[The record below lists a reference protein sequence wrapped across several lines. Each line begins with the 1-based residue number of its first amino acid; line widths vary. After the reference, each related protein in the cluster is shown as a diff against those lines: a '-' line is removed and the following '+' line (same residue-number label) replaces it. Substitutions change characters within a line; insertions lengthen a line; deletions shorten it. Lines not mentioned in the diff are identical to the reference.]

1 MNGHCINI
9 AISGISLKVSDELKI
24 ELRKTI
30 PHEFGINWINIA
42 DPNIDLLLINEN
54 FFETEGIQ
62 RIIQQKQLPCLK
74 ISKGQGSCQIDEDNT
89 LYLPFQQTDA
99 LKNWI
104 HLHLLSYLSN
114 QTSQESQ
121 QTKIKT
127 GSQHNA
133 VSQKFLANML
143 NPENARLHVFDDHG
157 TLAIIDTRSQIAW
170 LEPTRTQTQT
180 NHSFNYEFATTSDF
194 TKVSRR
200 VEYNLQDW
208 LWNLFWHSPE
218 FQRLA
223 PEESEYYKLEY
234 WPQPTQ
240 SNYRKITLHLSA
252 CFIQG
257 AQLSQVATQLKIPIQ
272 TVQQFIAACIASN
285 NGGIISASESHYLQ
299 TETVEQTAEQQGFLN
314 KFFGKIRRRFGL

>member
-54 FFETEGIQ
+54 FFESEGIQ
-62 RIIQQKQLPCLK
+62 RILKQKQLPCLK
-74 ISKGQGSCQIDEDNT
+74 VAKGEGSDHIEQHNT
-89 LYLPFQQTDA
+89 LYLPFQHSEA

-104 HLHLLSYLSN
+104 QFRLLSYLSH
-114 QTSQESQ
+114 QQSQ
-121 QTKIKT
+121 QPKT
-127 GSQHNA
+127 ERVSSHNA
-133 VSQKFLANML
+133 INEKYLMDML
-143 NPENARLHVFDDHG
+143 NPENARLHLFDDHG

-170 LEPTRTQTQT
+170 LEPTRIHTKT
-180 NHSFNYEFATTSDF
+180 NHSFKYEFATTSNF
-194 TKVSRR
+194 TKVSRK

-208 LWNLFWHSPE
+208 VWNLFWHSIE

-223 PEESEYYKLEY
+223 PNENEYYKIEY
-234 WPQPTQ
+234 WPQPAQ
-240 SNYRKITLHLSA
+240 SEGRKTALLLSA

-257 AQLSQVATQLKIPIQ
+257 AQLYQVATQLKLPIQ
-272 TVQQFIAACIASN
+272 TVQQFIAACMISN
-285 NGGIISASESHYLQ
+285 NGGIIPASESHYLK
-299 TETVEQTAEQQGFLN
+299 TEAEQQTIEQKGFLN

>member
-54 FFETEGIQ
+54 FFDTEGIQ
-62 RIIQQKQLPCLK
+62 RILEQKQLPCLK
-74 ISKGQGSCQIDEDNT
+74 VSKGQGTCNIEEHNT
-89 LYLPFQQTDA
+89 IYLPFQQTDA

-104 HLHLLSYLSN
+104 HLRLLSYLSN
-114 QTSQESQ
+114 QASQESQ

-143 NPENARLHVFDDHG
+143 NPENARLHLFDDRG

-180 NHSFNYEFATTSDF
+180 NHSFNYGFATTSDF
-194 TKVSRR
+194 TKVSRK

-223 PEESEYYKLEY
+223 PNESEYYKLEY

-240 SNYRKITLHLSA
+240 NNYRKITLQLSA

-257 AQLSQVATQLKIPIQ
+257 AQLSQVATQLKLPIQ
-272 TVQQFIAACIASN
+272 TVQQFIAACIVSN
-285 NGGIISASESHYLQ
+285 NGGIIPASESHYLQ
-299 TETVEQTAEQQGFLN
+299 TETAVQPAEQQGLLN

>member
-54 FFETEGIQ
+54 FFESEGIQ
-62 RIIQQKQLPCLK
+62 RILKQKQLPCLK
-74 ISKGQGSCQIDEDNT
+74 VAKGEGSDHIEQHNT
-89 LYLPFQQTDA
+89 LYLPFQHSEA

-104 HLHLLSYLSN
+104 QFRLLSYLSH
-114 QTSQESQ
+114 QQSQ
-121 QTKIKT
+121 QPKT
-127 GSQHNA
+127 ERVSSHNA
-133 VSQKFLANML
+133 INEKYLTDML
-143 NPENARLHVFDDHG
+143 NPENARLHLFDDHG

-170 LEPTRTQTQT
+170 LEPTRIHTKT
-180 NHSFNYEFATTSDF
+180 NHSFKYEFATTSNF
-194 TKVSRR
+194 TKVSRK

-208 LWNLFWHSPE
+208 VWNLFWHSIE

-223 PEESEYYKLEY
+223 PNENEYYKIEY
-234 WPQPTQ
+234 WPQSAQ
-240 SNYRKITLHLSA
+240 SEGRKTALLLSA

-257 AQLSQVATQLKIPIQ
+257 AQLYQVATQLKLPIQ
-272 TVQQFIAACIASN
+272 TVQQFIAACMISN
-285 NGGIISASESHYLQ
+285 NGGIIPASESHYLK
-299 TETVEQTAEQQGFLN
+299 TEAEEQMIEQKGFLN

>member
-30 PHEFGINWINIA
+30 PYEFGINWINIA

-54 FFETEGIQ
+54 FFESEGIQ
-62 RIIQQKQLPCLK
+62 RILKQKQLPCLK
-74 ISKGQGSCQIDEDNT
+74 VAKGEGSHHIEQHNT
-89 LYLPFQQTDA
+89 LYLPFQHSEA

-104 HLHLLSYLSN
+104 QFRLLSYLSH
-114 QTSQESQ
+114 QQSQ
-121 QTKIKT
+121 QPKT
-127 GSQHNA
+127 ERVSSHNA
-133 VSQKFLANML
+133 INEKYLTDML
-143 NPENARLHVFDDHG
+143 NPENARLHLFDDHG

-170 LEPTRTQTQT
+170 LEPTRIHTKT
-180 NHSFNYEFATTSDF
+180 NHSFKYEFATTSNF
-194 TKVSRR
+194 TKVSRK

-208 LWNLFWHSPE
+208 VWNLFWHSIE

-223 PEESEYYKLEY
+223 PNENEYYKIEY
-234 WPQPTQ
+234 WPQPAQ
-240 SNYRKITLHLSA
+240 SEGRKTALLLSA

-257 AQLSQVATQLKIPIQ
+257 AQLYQVATQLKLPIQ
-272 TVQQFIAACIASN
+272 TVQQFIAACMISN
-285 NGGIISASESHYLQ
+285 NGGIIPASESHYLK
-299 TETVEQTAEQQGFLN
+299 TETEEQTIEQKGFLN

>member
-42 DPNIDLLLINEN
+42 HPNIDLLLINEN
-54 FFETEGIQ
+54 FFDTEGIQ

-99 LKNWI
+99 LKSWI
-104 HLHLLSYLSN
+104 QLRLLSYISN
-114 QTSQESQ
+114 QQP
-121 QTKIKT
+121 KNDFLPN
-127 GSQHNA
+127 HNP
-133 VSQKFLANML
+133 VTEKFLKDML
-143 NPENARLHVFDDHG
+143 NPENARLHLFDDHG

-170 LEPTRTQTQT
+170 LEPTRIHTQT
-180 NHSFNYEFATTSDF
+180 NHSFKYEFATTFDC
-194 TKVSRR
+194 TKVSRK

-208 LWNLFWHSPE
+208 LWNLFWHSLE

-223 PEESEYYKLEY
+223 PEESEYYKLDY

-240 SNYRKITLHLSA
+240 SNYRKITLKLSA

-257 AQLSQVATQLKIPIQ
+257 AQLSQVATQLKLPIQ

-299 TETVEQTAEQQGFLN
+299 TETVEQTAEQHGFLN

>member
-30 PHEFGINWINIA
+30 PNEFGINWINIS
-42 DPNIDLLLINEN
+42 DPNLDLLLINEN
-54 FFETEGIQ
+54 FFDTEGIQ

-104 HLHLLSYLSN
+104 QLRLLSYISNQQPKNDFLSN
-114 QTSQESQ
+114 
-121 QTKIKT
+121 
-127 GSQHNA
+127 HNA
-133 VSQKFLANML
+133 VSEKFLKDML
-143 NPENARLHVFDDHG
+143 SPENARLHLFDDHG

-170 LEPTRTQTQT
+170 LEPTRLNTQT
-180 NHSFNYEFATTSDF
+180 NHSFNYKFATTSDF
-194 TKVSRR
+194 IKVSRK
-200 VEYNLQDW
+200 VEYDLQDW
-208 LWNLFWHSPE
+208 LWNLFWHSSE
-218 FQRLA
+218 FQKLS
-223 PEESEYYKLEY
+223 PKENEYYKIEY
-234 WPQPTQ
+234 WPQPHQ
-240 SNYRKITLHLSA
+240 STDRKIALLLSA

-257 AQLSQVATQLKIPIQ
+257 AQLSQVATQLKLPIQ
-272 TVQQFIAACIASN
+272 TVQLFISACIISN
-285 NGGIISASESHYLQ
+285 NGGVIPASESHYLKLE
-299 TETVEQTAEQQGFLN
+299 ETKASNEQQGFLN

>member
-30 PHEFGINWINIA
+30 PHEFGINWINIS
-42 DPNIDLLLINEN
+42 DPNLDLLLINEN
-54 FFETEGIQ
+54 FFDTEGIQ

-104 HLHLLSYLSN
+104 QLRLLSYISN
-114 QTSQESQ
+114 QQP
-121 QTKIKT
+121 KNDFLPN
-127 GSQHNA
+127 HNP
-133 VSQKFLANML
+133 VTEKFLKDML
-143 NPENARLHVFDDHG
+143 NPENARLHLFDDHG

-170 LEPTRTQTQT
+170 LEPTRIHTQT
-180 NHSFNYEFATTSDF
+180 NHSFKYEFATTFDC
-194 TKVSRR
+194 TKVSRK

-208 LWNLFWHSPE
+208 LWNLFWHSLE

-223 PEESEYYKLEY
+223 PEESEYYKLDY

-240 SNYRKITLHLSA
+240 SNYRKITLKLSA

-257 AQLSQVATQLKIPIQ
+257 AQLSQVATQLKLPIQ

-299 TETVEQTAEQQGFLN
+299 TETVEQTAEQHGFLN

>member
-54 FFETEGIQ
+54 FFDTEGIQ
-62 RIIQQKQLPCLK
+62 RILEQKQLPCLK
-74 ISKGQGSCQIDEDNT
+74 VSKGQGSSHLEEHNT
-89 LYLPFQQTDA
+89 LFLPFQHSDA

-104 HLHLLSYLSN
+104 HLRLISYLSD
-114 QTSQESQ
+114 QRLQ
-121 QTKIKT
+121 QPKVEVVST
-127 GSQHNA
+127 HNA
-133 VSQKFLANML
+133 INQKFLTEML
-143 NPENARLHVFDDHG
+143 NPENARLHLFDDHG

-170 LEPTRTQTQT
+170 LEPTRTHTQT

-194 TKVSRR
+194 TKVSRK

-208 LWNLFWHSPE
+208 LWNLFWHSE
-218 FQRLA
+218 AFQCLA
-223 PEESEYYKLEY
+223 PSETEYYKIDY

-240 SNYRKITLHLSA
+240 HTNRKTILQLSA

-257 AQLSQVATQLKIPIQ
+257 AQLGQVATQLKLPIQ
-272 TVQQFIAACIASN
+272 TVQQFISACIISSN
-285 NGGIISASESHYLQ
+285 GDIVSASESHYLK
-299 TETVEQTAEQQGFLN
+299 TETAEQTTEQHGFLN